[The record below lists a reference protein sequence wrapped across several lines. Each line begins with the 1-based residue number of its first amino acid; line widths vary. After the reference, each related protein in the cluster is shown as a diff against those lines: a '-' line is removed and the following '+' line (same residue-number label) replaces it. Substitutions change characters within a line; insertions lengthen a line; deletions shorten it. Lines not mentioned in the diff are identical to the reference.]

1 MAPICFSDK
10 QALPTCCLVPLTPA
24 AESSQSKGSNNAF
37 QLYSKNFENMNH
49 DCFFLS
55 IYTFG
60 ESILYSAFTL
70 VPSLYLEEKEI
81 FILSLP
87 QTYGGRADWDGKNRR
102 DCLKFITF

>member
-1 MAPICFSDK
+1 M
-10 QALPTCCLVPLTPA
+10 TV
-24 AESSQSKGSNNAF
+24 
-37 QLYSKNFENMNH
+37 
-49 DCFFLS
+49 FFLA
-55 IYTFG
+55 YTHLVKVYLY
-60 ESILYSAFTL
+60 LYSAFTL